1 MTVLSRLGQ
10 QLNLMILKVFSDLND
25 SVKNV
30 TMARKEEYYQE
41 KQMRQ
46 KLNGQLEKV
55 LKTKLAIA
63 VRSTKPSPSLH

>member
-41 KQMRQ
+41 K
-46 KLNGQLEKV
+46 
-55 LKTKLAIA
+55 
-63 VRSTKPSPSLH
+63 